1 VPSSLVSF
9 ALLSFSLLPLVW
21 SFKFKE
27 EGLVEEKNIKA
38 HCSSK

>member
-1 VPSSLVSF
+1 M
-9 ALLSFSLLPLVW
+9 LPLVW

-27 EGLVEEKNIKA
+27 EGLVEEKKRKT